1 MPITLDIEEVE
12 QPTLP
17 PFIAFMV
24 RLPHKRLEDIATLIE
39 RHGGEATRWLLA
51 KEKDKDDREH
61 FHGIVFMND
70 QEYDKVQRHFRE
82 VWKLKGQAKK
92 GETKEY
98 GRIRTIKDRNKM
110 LSYTVKDGNV
120 VTSETWD
127 IDLEQYLQASYQ
139 KPSETKKDLREKEL
153 KNKLLWY
160 DKNQVRI
167 STSNIEM
174 MEDTEFSKYQ
184 DICRD
189 VCRIYQKYNF
199 DFPVIKTV
207 NKLLIR
213 YGVMNVE
220 EAIDDHLSRWF
231 SVRTIKKV
239 EVKTEFNTHWKN
251 AIDEYLGNNYNI
263 E

>member
-1 MPITLDIEEVE
+1 MFPSHD
-12 QPTLP
+12 P
-17 PFIAFMV
+17 A
-24 RLPHKRLEDIATLIE
+24 
-39 RHGGEATRWLLA
+39 
-51 KEKDKDDREH
+51 
-61 FHGIVFMND
+61 
-70 QEYDKVQRHFRE
+70 EYDKVQRHFRE
-82 VWKLKGQAKK
+82 VWKLKGQARKNQI
-92 GETKEY
+92 KEY
-98 GRIRTIKDRNKM
+98 GRIRSIKDRNKM

-127 IDLEQYLQASYQ
+127 IDLDQYIQASYQ
-139 KPSETKKDLREKEL
+139 KPVETKKDLREKEL

-160 DKNQVRI
+160 DKNQVKI

-174 MEDTEFSKYQ
+174 MDDNEFSSYQ

-207 NKLLIR
+207 NKLMIR

-231 SVRTIKKV
+231 SVRIKV
-239 EVKTEFNTHWKN
+239 NKTCKPEFGNNWKQ

-263 E
+263 A